1 MPHIWLQSRKGEA
14 EKPRVLRY
22 AGVEQGELGERAW
35 QWVGNRGRRGRARQH
50 PDQCGEERAKEGW
63 SNSRKWCP
71 QGPPLLKEPRGL
83 LGESD
88 CVGELT
94 PQFKG
99 KAGDSLRQKEKGNLW
114 ALAAVG
120 TGAAGWGTGG
130 EESLA

>member
-1 MPHIWLQSRKGEA
+1 MSSARGLGSGWEIGE
-14 EKPRVLRY
+14 
-22 AGVEQGELGERAW
+22 GGGEP
-35 QWVGNRGRRGRARQH
+35 RQH

-71 QGPPLLKEPRGL
+71 QGPPLLKEPGGL
-83 LGESD
+83 LEESD

-130 EESLA
+130 EESLAQRELAPSPPGTTIFPLP